1 MTALEKEIYF
11 LQNRK
16 EIPEELISIEKL
28 LSNYNM
34 QDYLNVC
41 TSRIADAG
49 FIDMEHVLMGFD
61 HVGNLVV
68 DFIGLMKCEEILKGY
83 ISEEHFDEIAKD
95 MKKRHHITSVENGL
109 IKAIQNMPT
118 KGLKWIIKDIGHT
131 DDCGEQELIELYKA
145 ELQARK
151 LHFKIIRMFNKIK
164 LELFCMIKYS
174 WVIRVVKRASREENS
189 L

>member
-28 LSNYNM
+28 LNHYQM

-41 TSRIADAG
+41 TNRIADAG
-49 FIDMEHVLMGFD
+49 LIDMKHVLMDFD
-61 HVGNLVV
+61 HIGNLAV
-68 DFIGLMKCEEILKGY
+68 DFIGLMRCEEILKGY
-83 ISEEHFDEIAKD
+83 IPEEHFDEIAKNL
-95 MKKRHHITSVENGL
+95 KELNHATSRENGL

-118 KGLKWIIKDIGHT
+118 KGLKWIIKDIGYT
-131 DDCGEQELIELYKA
+131 DDRDEQELIELYKA

-151 LHFKIIRMFNKIK
+151 FHFKIIRLFRKIK
-164 LELFCMIKYS
+164 LELSCLIGYG
-174 WVIRVVKRASREENS
+174 WVILLTKRVSREK
-189 L
+189 